1 MPMLIGKNYENQ
13 AKQYQDWIRFQVE
26 EVYSDQYEAGII
38 VWQEYEEGTYFDS
51 SEPVKIKV
59 SKGPAN
65 IDLPDWEG
73 KSLDAYLQELNE
85 LGVKYTTQ
93 GEENH
98 SVTNGYVTRIS
109 QLPGVKYNLEE
120 GAEITVYYADNPVE
134 TEAPTEAPTE
144 TPQTEAPTEAPQ
156 TEAPTEAPATEP
168 DSPIDG
174 NLHFIY

>member
-1 MPMLIGKNYENQ
+1 M
-13 AKQYQDWIRFQVE
+13 
-26 EVYSDQYEAGII
+26 
-38 VWQEYEEGTYFDS
+38 
-51 SEPVKIKV
+51 
-59 SKGPAN
+59 
-65 IDLPDWEG
+65 
-73 KSLDAYLQELNE
+73 DAYLQELNE

-144 TPQTEAPTEAPQ
+144 TPQTEAPTEAQQ
-156 TEAPTEAPATEP
+156 TEAQT
-168 DSPIDG
+168 
-174 NLHFIY
+174 